1 MNNSVNISD
10 ESNIPEFIRDSWL
23 RCGKIMQRDF
33 WAQPHRAQG
42 LTFDSICRRK
52 TAMLTLGQAALED
65 AWEYMA
71 PRKCALFILDE
82 SACVLSRCGDPKT
95 LGQLAELGFV
105 DGTYCAESIIGSC
118 ALSLASVVGQPV
130 KTLPDHH
137 FKHALGAWCFC
148 STPVFDNHGRLL
160 GSIALGCPADHASPA
175 DLPLTL
181 AIARE
186 VGNSLLT
193 DSLLAESNRHLNQ
206 LYGLLESMD
215 DGVMT
220 WNAQGSL
227 QFINAQAARLLHL
240 DVTAAH
246 GKNLNELLTLP
257 SVLVRAIRHQR
268 PLHHVEATFES
279 QHQFIDTVIT
289 LKPIVETQ
297 GTSFILLLH
306 PVEKMR
312 QLMTSQLGKVSH
324 TFAQMAQD
332 DPQTQRVVHF
342 GRQAAR
348 GSFPVLLCGEEGVGK
363 ELLSQAIHNA
373 SERAEGP
380 YIAVNCQLYADQV
393 RDFIASTAD
402 DDSEGRLSRLEL
414 AHGGTLYLEKIEYL
428 APELQSALLQ
438 VIKQGVI
445 TRLDARRVVP
455 VDVKVIAATT
465 VDLARLVEQNR
476 FSRQLY
482 YALHAFE
489 IMIPPL
495 RQRRNSIPSL
505 VNHRLR
511 RLEKRFSTRL
521 FMDDD
526 VLTPLIACDWPG
538 NDFEL
543 NSVIENTALRSD
555 NGRIHLNHLPEYL
568 FNEHRASEPATDRFS
583 ASVAFSDIEKDA
595 IIHAARVTGGRI
607 QEMASLLK
615 IGRTTLWRKMKLYHI
630 NAAHFKLSS

>member
-1 MNNSVNISD
+1 MPHKPD
-10 ESNIPEFIRDSWL
+10 APEFIRASWL

-33 WAQPHRAQG
+33 WAPPHRAQG
-42 LTFDSICRRK
+42 LTFASICRRK

-71 PRKCALFILDE
+71 PRQCALFILDE
-82 SACVLSRCGDPKT
+82 SACVLSRCGDAET
-95 LGQLAELGFV
+95 LRQLAELGFV

-118 ALSLASVVGQPV
+118 ALSLSSMLGQPV

-137 FKHALGAWCFC
+137 FKHALSGWCFC
-148 STPVFDNHGRLL
+148 ATPIFDNHGRLS
-160 GSIALGCPADHASPA
+160 GAIALCCPADAASPA

-181 AIARE
+181 AISRE

-193 DSLLAESNRHLNQ
+193 DSLLSESNRHLNQ

-220 WNAQGSL
+220 WNAQGNL
-227 QFINAQAARLLHL
+227 QFINAQAARWLHL
-240 DVTAAH
+240 DATAAQ
-246 GKNLNELLTLP
+246 GKNINELLTMP
-257 SVLVRAIRHQR
+257 TVLMRAISQQR

-279 QHQFIDTVIT
+279 QHQFVDAVIT
-289 LKPIVETQ
+289 LKPIVEAQ

-306 PVEKMR
+306 PIEKMR

-324 TFAQMAQD
+324 TFAQMARD
-332 DPQTQRVVHF
+332 DPQTQRIVHF

-373 SERAEGP
+373 SDRAEGP

-393 RDFIASTAD
+393 RDFIASTLD
-402 DDSEGRLSRLEL
+402 DNNESRLSRLEL

-445 TRLDARRVVP
+445 TRLDARRVIP

-465 VDLARLVEQNR
+465 VDLALLVEQNR
-476 FSRQLY
+476 FSRQLW

-489 IMIPPL
+489 ITIPPL

-505 VNHRLR
+505 VNNRLR

-521 FMDDD
+521 YMDEE
-526 VLTPLIACDWPG
+526 VLTQLIACDWPG

-543 NSVIENTALRSD
+543 NSVIENTALRSE
-555 NGRIHLNHLPEYL
+555 NGHIHLNHLPEYL
-568 FNEHRASEPATDRFS
+568 FHEHRVVDPVADRFS
-583 ASVAFSDIEKDA
+583 ASVAFTDIEKDA

-615 IGRTTLWRKMKLYHI
+615 IGRTTLWRKMKQYGIDAGLYKI
-630 NAAHFKLSS
+630 SR

>member
-1 MNNSVNISD
+1 M
-10 ESNIPEFIRDSWL
+10 
-23 RCGKIMQRDF
+23 
-33 WAQPHRAQG
+33 
-42 LTFDSICRRK
+42 
-52 TAMLTLGQAALED
+52 
-65 AWEYMA
+65 
-71 PRKCALFILDE
+71 
-82 SACVLSRCGDPKT
+82 
-95 LGQLAELGFV
+95 
-105 DGTYCAESIIGSC
+105 
-118 ALSLASVVGQPV
+118 
-130 KTLPDHH
+130 
-137 FKHALGAWCFC
+137 
-148 STPVFDNHGRLL
+148 
-160 GSIALGCPADHASPA
+160 
-175 DLPLTL
+175 
-181 AIARE
+181 
-186 VGNSLLT
+186 
-193 DSLLAESNRHLNQ
+193 
-206 LYGLLESMD
+206 
-215 DGVMT
+215 
-220 WNAQGSL
+220 
-227 QFINAQAARLLHL
+227 
-240 DVTAAH
+240 
-246 GKNLNELLTLP
+246 
-257 SVLVRAIRHQR
+257 
-268 PLHHVEATFES
+268 
-279 QHQFIDTVIT
+279 
-289 LKPIVETQ
+289 
-297 GTSFILLLH
+297 
-306 PVEKMR
+306 
-312 QLMTSQLGKVSH
+312 
-324 TFAQMAQD
+324 
-332 DPQTQRVVHF
+332 
-342 GRQAAR
+342 
-348 GSFPVLLCGEEGVGK
+348 LLCGEEGVGK

-595 IIHAARVTGGRI
+595 IIHVARVTGGRI